1 MPFYIEQVVI
11 SLSVEPDEN
20 QIGLQKM
27 RLQLRYNQVTS
38 LTKLRK
44 SYRQKL
50 IFGKDERNSIKKH
63 NCMTLNEYISNVDYW
78 IDSLWEKLT

>member
-1 MPFYIEQVVI
+1 MIAFLYRAGCDI

-50 IFGKDERNSIKKH
+50 IN
-63 NCMTLNEYISNVDYW
+63 
-78 IDSLWEKLT
+78 WEKTKGTR

>member
-1 MPFYIEQVVI
+1 MIAFLYRAGCDI

-44 SYRQKL
+44 SYRQKTK
-50 IFGKDERNSIKKH
+50 GTR
-63 NCMTLNEYISNVDYW
+63 
-78 IDSLWEKLT
+78 